1 MAATL
6 KDQVRRKLQVTW
18 EKDEAT
24 EARIDEIIANA
35 EQDLRDLLGI
45 PEPEDGEDGYDFSK
59 PGMEN
64 ALMLNR
70 CWYEWEGA
78 LDDFEKNYAMQIGRC
93 RNKWMVKQYVEEQNS
108 SSDV

>member
-45 PEPEDGEDGYDFSK
+45 PEGEPFDFSK
-59 PGMEN
+59 PSTEN
-64 ALMLNR
+64 ILVLNH
-70 CWYEWEGA
+70 CWYEREGA